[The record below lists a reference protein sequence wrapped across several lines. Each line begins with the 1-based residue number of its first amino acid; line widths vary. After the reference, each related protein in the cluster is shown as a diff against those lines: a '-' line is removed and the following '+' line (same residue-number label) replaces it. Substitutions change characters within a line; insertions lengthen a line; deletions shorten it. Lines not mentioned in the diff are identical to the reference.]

1 MLFEECFCISDH
13 VCKITINLVELM
25 QAAKLAIDAA
35 FDGNSG
41 SVNISQEKFVKNMK
55 EYDLVNCRWQLVGW
69 RLNSTKTKIKHD

>member
-1 MLFEECFCISDH
+1 
-13 VCKITINLVELM
+13 M

-55 EYDLVNCRWQLVGW
+55 EYDLINCRWQLVGW